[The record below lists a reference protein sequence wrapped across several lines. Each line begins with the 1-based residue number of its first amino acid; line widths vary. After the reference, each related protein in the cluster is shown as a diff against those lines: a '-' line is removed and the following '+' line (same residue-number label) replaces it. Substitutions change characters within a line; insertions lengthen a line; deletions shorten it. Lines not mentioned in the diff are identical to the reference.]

1 LHADL
6 ADLGDFLLIIFNLWL
21 IFCKQIM
28 QRFFNPLNLWLIL
41 LKPFTFVSLNCQK
54 IMKKIALFI
63 ILLITATSCVS
74 TKSTLKNVDDNA
86 PNLTLSKDNTFI
98 ITEYSKD
105 KKYGYDKDYPVNIFY
120 RTSKDE
126 VINQQRFLNAL
137 AGPNGEKIT
146 YIKLESCCPFPSK
159 RSDMGAG
166 FLDVYEIK
174 WEGQKKPIN
183 LYLNIYEKGVLM
195 VPLGLT
201 LKK

>member
-1 LHADL
+1 
-6 ADLGDFLLIIFNLWL
+6 
-21 IFCKQIM
+21 
-28 QRFFNPLNLWLIL
+28 
-41 LKPFTFVSLNCQK
+41 
-54 IMKKIALFI
+54 MKKIALFI
-63 ILLITATSCVS
+63 VLLITATSCVS

-86 PNLTLSKDNTFI
+86 PNLTLTKDNTFV
-98 ITEYSKD
+98 ITAHSKD
-105 KKYGYDKDYPVNIFY
+105 KKYGYDKDYPINIFY

-146 YIKLESCCPFPSK
+146 YTKLESCCPFPTK

-166 FLDVYEIK
+166 FLDVYELK

-183 LYLNIYEKGVLM
+183 LYLNIYEKGILM

>member
-1 LHADL
+1 MRKL
-6 ADLGDFLLIIFNLWL
+6 A
-21 IFCKQIM
+21 
-28 QRFFNPLNLWLIL
+28 FFI
-41 LKPFTFVSLNCQK
+41 V
-54 IMKKIALFI
+54 
-63 ILLITATSCVS
+63 LLITATSCVS

-86 PNLTLSKDNTFI
+86 PNLTLTKDNTFV
-98 ITEYSKD
+98 ITAYSKD

-126 VINQQRFLNAL
+126 TINQQRFLNAL

-146 YIKLESCCPFPSK
+146 YTKLESCCPFPSK

-166 FLDVYEIK
+166 FLDVYELK

-183 LYLNIYEKGVLM
+183 LYLNIYEKGILM